1 MCYAS
6 STAEGRPLLL
16 PVELTSVETNV
27 DVGPPG
33 GGGAV
38 VWPWM
43 PIFLTTRS
51 ISSSLLWDLPLSCHW
66 QCLQRRAQHP
76 QCGRAKSEVYT
87 AKN

>member
-1 MCYAS
+1 MEKVGESANTVFSTRKEEKIDFKMCYAS

-38 VWPWM
+38 V
-43 PIFLTTRS
+43 
-51 ISSSLLWDLPLSCHW
+51 
-66 QCLQRRAQHP
+66 
-76 QCGRAKSEVYT
+76 
-87 AKN
+87 

>member
-1 MCYAS
+1 MFSTRKEEKIDFKMCYAS

-38 VWPWM
+38 V
-43 PIFLTTRS
+43 
-51 ISSSLLWDLPLSCHW
+51 
-66 QCLQRRAQHP
+66 
-76 QCGRAKSEVYT
+76 
-87 AKN
+87 